1 MGIRRE
7 GSASAP
13 LIRLRCLIGEEET
26 RVGHGV
32 TRPEPLSRYIAE
44 AAGSGRGGTKGT
56 RAQTFATATPGA
68 GPREGAAEGASGC
81 SVANCAERKTQAP
94 RGDGRA

>member
-32 TRPEPLSRYIAE
+32 TRPEPLSRYIAV
-44 AAGSGRGGTKGT
+44 RPRRDKGDA
-56 RAQTFATATPGA
+56 RPDLRDGDARA
-68 GPREGAAEGASGC
+68 GPREGAGEGASGC